1 MGNCC
6 FGKKH
11 VAHDHNQYQV
21 RIENALNRIEER
33 EIDQTLAPA
42 APAAPVAPVAPVAPA
57 APAAPAAPVAQLN
70 REDAAAIVYNPLV
83 YNPHHR
89 INYLPNTKVVGYG
102 YEDRYNV
109 TRGNFKPLDL
119 ETTMPCCR
127 KNQFY
132 C

>member
-1 MGNCC
+1 MFNNQSKGLVSIGKRRMGNCC

-11 VAHDHNQYQV
+11 VAHDHNQV
-21 RIENALNRIEER
+21 RIENAMNRLEER
-33 EIDQTLAPA
+33 EIDQTL
-42 APAAPVAPVAPVAPA
+42 
-57 APAAPAAPVAQLN
+57 AQLN

-83 YNPHHR
+83 YNPHHPLVYNPDPR

-102 YEDRYNV
+102 DRDKV
-109 TRGNFKPLDL
+109 TQGDFKPPDF
-119 ETTMPCCR
+119 ETTMPCGR